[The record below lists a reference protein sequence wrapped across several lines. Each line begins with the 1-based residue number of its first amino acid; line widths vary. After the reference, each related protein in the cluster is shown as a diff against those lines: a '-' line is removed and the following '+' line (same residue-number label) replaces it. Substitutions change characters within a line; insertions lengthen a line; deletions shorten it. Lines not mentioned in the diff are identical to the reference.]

1 MLIQVAR
8 VIVGLIGLAGDIW
21 SIVRWADRSG
31 LTAMIELGPPEY
43 AAILTIC
50 TGLFAW
56 SVSRSARNAFTWGA
70 RKYTDQGKFKA
81 LVVDIS
87 DLEDRFRMVAG
98 VKLVRQSDKRAWDV
112 LSEKLSDLRLF
123 SPEELTNYSATVWLS
138 HIKSY
143 SERGSLEDARKFASR
158 EAL

>member
-1 MLIQVAR
+1 MLIQVAK
-8 VIVGLIGLAGDIW
+8 VIVGLIGLAGDVW
-21 SIVRWADRSG
+21 SIVRWADKSG
-31 LTAMIELGPPEY
+31 LAAMIELGPPEY

-50 TGLFAW
+50 TGLFGW
-56 SVSRSARNAFTWGA
+56 SVARPARNAFTWGA
-70 RKYTDQGKFKA
+70 GKYTDQGKFKA

-87 DLEDRFRMVAG
+87 DLEDRFRKVAG
-98 VKLVRQSDKRAWDV
+98 VALVGQSDERAWNI

-123 SPEELTNYSATVWLS
+123 SPEEWTNYSAAVWLS

>member
-1 MLIQVAR
+1 MFIKVAR

-21 SIVRWADRSG
+21 SIVRWADKSG

-43 AAILTIC
+43 AAILTFC

-56 SVSRSARNAFTWGA
+56 SVSRPARNAFTWGA

-81 LVVDIS
+81 LVFHIN
-87 DLEDRFRMVAG
+87 DLEGRFRRVAG
-98 VKLVRQSDKRAWDV
+98 VKLVSQSDKRAWDV

-123 SPEELTNYSATVWLS
+123 SPEEWGYHSAAIWLS

-143 SERGSLEDARKFASR
+143 SERGSLEDARKFAGR